1 MFHASEAWP
10 STMPD
15 LRRLRRSN
23 RVIIRQI
30 CNVMPDDVATDRSN
44 KLLAQLEVDYLDVI
58 LREKA
63 SLVWTR

>member
-10 STMPD
+10 LTRLD
-15 LRRLRRSN
+15 LLHLRRSN
-23 RVIIRQI
+23 RAIIRQI
-30 CNVMPDDVATDRSN
+30 CNVMPDDVGTVRSN

-63 SLVWTR
+63 LLV